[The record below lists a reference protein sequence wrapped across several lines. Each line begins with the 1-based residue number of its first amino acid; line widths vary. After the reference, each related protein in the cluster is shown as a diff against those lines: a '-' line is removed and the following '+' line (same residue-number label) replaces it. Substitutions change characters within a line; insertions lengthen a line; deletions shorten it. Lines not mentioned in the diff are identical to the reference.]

1 MRRRRIDGVGS
12 RVGVP
17 RRDRAF
23 SSTETFSKLVTLTI
37 VDVLCVVCSVFFSH
51 GTVKSLTLMP
61 ALARARAKSAT
72 RSQLRFSHSEEVP
85 LRRGAPCALGDRS
98 SAGRMVALLAAGSGY
113 PRNSARE
120 QKEAVAAA

>member
-17 RRDRAF
+17 RRDRTF
-23 SSTETFSKLVTLTI
+23 SRTETFSKVVRFTT
-37 VDVLCVVCSVFFSH
+37 VVVLCVVYSVFFSH
-51 GTVKSLTLMP
+51 GTIKSRMLRP

-72 RSQLRFSHSEEVP
+72 RSQLRFSHSELVP

-98 SAGRMVALLAAGSGY
+98 SAGRMAALLAAGSGY
-113 PRNSARE
+113 PRNSARK

>member
-1 MRRRRIDGVGS
+1 MRRRRVDGVGS

-17 RRDRAF
+17 RRDRTF
-23 SSTETFSKLVTLTI
+23 SSTVRFSKVVIFTT
-37 VDVLCVVCSVFFSH
+37 DVVFVVSYSVFFSH
-51 GTVKSLTLMP
+51 GTMYRRMLRP

-72 RSQLRFSHSEEVP
+72 RSQLRFSHSELVP
-85 LRRGAPCALGDRS
+85 LRRAAPCALGDRS

-113 PRNSARE
+113 PRNSARK

>member
-12 RVGVP
+12 RVGVL
-17 RRDRAF
+17 RRDRTF

-37 VDVLCVVCSVFFSH
+37 VDVLCVVYSVFFSH
-51 GTVKSLTLMP
+51 GTIKSLTLMP
-61 ALARARAKSAT
+61 ALARARAKSA
-72 RSQLRFSHSEEVP
+72 RSSKLRFSHSEEVP

-113 PRNSARE
+113 PRNSARK

>member
-1 MRRRRIDGVGS
+1 MPDSS
-12 RVGVP
+12 RGPREERDEVP
-17 RRDRAF
+17 RGPR
-23 SSTETFSKLVTLTI
+23 
-37 VDVLCVVCSVFFSH
+37 
-51 GTVKSLTLMP
+51 
-61 ALARARAKSAT
+61 SAT
-72 RSQLRFSHSEEVP
+72 AQLRSATASLP

>member
-37 VDVLCVVCSVFFSH
+37 VDVLCVVYSVFFSH
-51 GTVKSLTLMP
+51 GTIKSLTLMP
-61 ALARARAKSAT
+61 ALARARAKSAR
-72 RSQLRFSHSEEVP
+72 RSQLRFSHSELVP

-98 SAGRMVALLAAGSGY
+98 SGRMVALLAAGSGY
-113 PRNSARE
+113 PRNSARK